1 MVPDQFDALLDES
14 APPARTIQAA
24 ELHTMLAEARAAA
37 RPRRSPR
44 RRIVLGGVLAA
55 LLVGGAGVATASSDW
70 LWGAGLENPDRSYTY
85 MSPTWGRCELRYSG
99 LDTHNPFI
107 QAHVDRV
114 IDDWF
119 ANADVEAAA
128 APYVAEYLAQLEA
141 DQAATGDEIVDPR
154 LPDLNAWT
162 AHDQALSRALDDTLK
177 ASGIDSGRGDLA
189 GAEGHSQLHCEGE
202 DWGGGE

>member
-1 MVPDQFDALLDES
+1 M
-14 APPARTIQAA
+14 
-24 ELHTMLAEARAAA
+24 
-37 RPRRSPR
+37 
-44 RRIVLGGVLAA
+44 
-55 LLVGGAGVATASSDW
+55 
-70 LWGAGLENPDRSYTY
+70 ENPDLSYTY
-85 MSPTWGRCELRYSG
+85 TSPTWGQCELRYSG

-128 APYVAEYLAQLEA
+128 EPYVAGYLAQLEA
-141 DQAATGDEIVDPR
+141 DQAASGDEFADPR

-162 AHDQALSRALDDTLK
+162 AHDQALSRALDDALK
-177 ASGIDSGRGDLA
+177 ANGIDSGRGDLA
-189 GAEGHSQLHCEGE
+189 GAEAHSQVHCEGE